1 MSYPHLEWQARWIE
15 ALKNA
20 ARKSKV
26 EELGGED
33 LLENP
38 VRVRLHAHRHIHTHT
53 RMHTNS
59 RPFAPTLFLS
69 FFLSASS
76 LKIVRLLFDHWSPL
90 VLRELQ

>member
-1 MSYPHLEWQARWIE
+1 MVDQFKQHDFNQERGQREGEGEGEGEARGHMSYPHLEWQARWIE

-38 VRVRLHAHRHIHTHT
+38 VRVRLHTHRHIHTH
-53 RMHTNS
+53 
-59 RPFAPTLFLS
+59 
-69 FFLSASS
+69 
-76 LKIVRLLFDHWSPL
+76 
-90 VLRELQ
+90 